1 MALDSYNQTNNVTV
15 AFDNKDRFWKTRY
28 SFFSSCYGWLNKL
41 LTSFNKAEFVEP
53 AIVTDPHDIIHL
65 HDQTEI
71 YNSFHGDGGVGSA
84 IQVSFNDR
92 VSANK
97 IFKSMSLEGTQ
108 NISGQPGL
116 FVVNSDNLPDKQF
129 SMGTVKD
136 KGGIL
141 YFDIGQ
147 SQKNSSANVK
157 CIGNI
162 TNILPI
168 FLEDSHPF
176 YDQVTTELEPQ
187 KYLDIKVNAFDLSAS
202 EKSAGSIYFVKKIT
216 IDDEGVQ
223 SAPEYIAD
231 YTNIEPGFAGI
242 TDSFVSNSWDA
253 AFNYNVEVDGFEYYP
268 FDLTDP
274 GIDVPNYYN
283 GSKILKLRT
292 IPNENNI
299 FNIWINDFADDDDGN
314 PIHNTALGKSVYLL
328 YQMSLNNVYGDDP
341 RGQYCELAVSLG
353 NNKFELYGLN
363 LNYEMT
369 SLDHHVEPKKAKR

>member
-53 AIVTDPHDIIHL
+53 TDQEAPHDIIHL
-65 HDQTEI
+65 HDQTEE
-71 YNSFHGDGGVGSA
+71 YNRFHGDGGVGSA

-116 FVVNSDNLPDKQF
+116 FVVNSDNQPDKQF

-147 SQKNSSANVK
+147 SQKNS
-157 CIGNI
+157 
-162 TNILPI
+162 
-168 FLEDSHPF
+168 HPF
-176 YDQVTTELEPQ
+176 YDQVTAETDPE

-202 EKSAGSIYFVKKIT
+202 EKSV
-216 IDDEGVQ
+216 
-223 SAPEYIAD
+223 
-231 YTNIEPGFAGI
+231 
-242 TDSFVSNSWDA
+242 
-253 AFNYNVEVDGFEYYP
+253 
-268 FDLTDP
+268 
-274 GIDVPNYYN
+274 
-283 GSKILKLRT
+283 R
-292 IPNENNI
+292 
-299 FNIWINDFADDDDGN
+299 
-314 PIHNTALGKSVYLL
+314 VYW
-328 YQMSLNNVYGDDP
+328 
-341 RGQYCELAVSLG
+341 
-353 NNKFELYGLN
+353 
-363 LNYEMT
+363 
-369 SLDHHVEPKKAKR
+369 HH

>member
-53 AIVTDPHDIIHL
+53 TDPDPHDIIHL
-65 HDQTEI
+65 HDQTES
-71 YNSFHGDGGVGSA
+71 YNNFHNEGSVGSA

-108 NISGQPGL
+108 NISGQPRL

-162 TNILPI
+162 TNILPVY
-168 FLEDSHPF
+168 LDNSHPF
-176 YDQVTTELEPQ
+176 YDQVSAELEPE

-202 EKSAGSIYFVKKIT
+202 DKSAGSIYFVKKIT

-231 YTNIEPGFAGI
+231 YANIEPGFAGI

-253 AFNYNVEVDGFEYYP
+253 AFSYEVEVDGFEYYP

-299 FNIWINDFADDDDGN
+299 FNIWINDFTSDDDGN

-328 YQMSLNNVYGDDP
+328 YQMSLNSVYGDDP

-369 SLDHHVEPKKAKR
+369 SLDHHVEPKKVKR